1 MKEEKKQRVRYLQKW
16 KIRYFLPKLTI
27 PSCVHS
33 LMQHQLSREG
43 GEDGWAP
50 SLKGWHPSA
59 PQMTGEHLG
68 QTEPEQQQKR
78 TGKIRPSQAGS

>member
-59 PQMTGEHLG
+59 PPDDRRAFGTDRTRAA
-68 QTEPEQQQKR
+68 TEEDRQD
-78 TGKIRPSQAGS
+78 